1 MTEILIV
8 LGSIICLFSL
18 FAIVFPE
25 RLLSAVRN
33 LTITTRLRL
42 IAFSVRVLFGVIVIL
57 VAGSTQF
64 PTTLRIIGILLIASG
79 VAALLLGNARIQWLV
94 DWFLRQGPNSIR
106 IGGIAGLLFGGFLI
120 YAVT

>member
-8 LGSIICLFSL
+8 LGSVICLFSL

-25 RLLSAVRN
+25 RLLRAVRN

-42 IAFSVRVLFGVIVIL
+42 IAFSVRALFGIIVIL

-64 PTTLRIIGILLIASG
+64 PTTLRIIGILLVASG
-79 VAALLLGNARIQWLV
+79 VAALLLGNARIQSLV